1 MKDEDKLYSIIYL
14 IIIVAVVGSYL
25 GWSADTTNQVIQW
38 LVSIFIS
45 ILLTM
50 VVASLVKAVTGNLL
64 KRVKFKIKILGFS
77 VYISL
82 FTIVTF
88 ILKIWWFGL

>member
-1 MKDEDKLYSIIYL
+1 MKDEDKLQLIIYL
-14 IIIVAVVGSYL
+14 ILLVTIVGTYL
-25 GWSADTTNQVIQW
+25 GWSADATNQVIQW

-50 VVASLVKAVTGNLL
+50 VVASLAKAATGNLL

-82 FTIVTF
+82 FTVVTF
-88 ILKIWWFGL
+88 ILKVWWFGL